1 MESLEG
7 GRQDMTY
14 VTIPRL
20 VVYGALAILGFVA
33 YFMGVGLVVLAGMLY
48 GG

>member
-1 MESLEG
+1 MDEG
-7 GRQDMTY
+7 RDDMTY

-20 VVYGALAILGFVA
+20 VVVGALAILGFVA